1 MSTIAELMGAGM
13 PAGQASQIGSVL
25 ATALTAA
32 GSTKADAL
40 QLAASSN
47 VFGTVGAST
56 GAKLP
61 APSGSAPVVIYNG
74 GANALTVYSYSS
86 TDTINALSAGAGFSV
101 TNAKAAIFWP
111 AGSRWVAILGA

>member
-1 MSTIAELMGAGM
+1 MSTVAELMGAGV
-13 PAGQASQIGSVL
+13 PAGVASQIGSVL
-25 ATALTAA
+25 ATGLTAA
-32 GSTKADAL
+32 GTTRADAL

-47 VFGTVGAST
+47 VFTTVGSST

-74 GANALTVYSYSS
+74 GANALAVYSYST

-101 TNAKAAIFWP
+101 TNAKSAIFWP
-111 AGSRWVAILGA
+111 AGSRWVAVLSA